1 MYQIE
6 NMNIIES
13 RIVGT
18 EAILNYE
25 LLKNTQISDD
35 KCSQVHMDT
44 CSGGISPFYCVPCPV
59 SEPSLK
65 IHS

>member
-6 NMNIIES
+6 NINIIES

-25 LLKNTQISDD
+25 LLKYTQISDD
-35 KCSQVHMDT
+35 KCSHGHML
-44 CSGGISPFYCVPCPV
+44 GGISPFYCVPCPV